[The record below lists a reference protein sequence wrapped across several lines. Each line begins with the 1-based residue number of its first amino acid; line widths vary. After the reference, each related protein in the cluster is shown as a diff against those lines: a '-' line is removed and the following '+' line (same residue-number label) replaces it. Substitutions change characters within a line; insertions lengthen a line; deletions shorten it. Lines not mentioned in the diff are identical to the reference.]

1 MITVAAATRAGK
13 LSRASAYGRGSVGIA
28 APGENVLTTERSGGW
43 ARRTGTSYAA
53 AYVAGTAAL
62 LAAADPSASGSRLR
76 AAILGS
82 ARRGGRVDSAIAG
95 GQLDATAALRRLG
108 RLRSP

>member
-1 MITVAAATRAGK
+1 
-13 LSRASAYGRGSVGIA
+13 SAYGRASVDIA
-28 APGENVLTTERSGGW
+28 APGEDVLTTEPGGGS
-43 ARRTGTSYAA
+43 ARRSGTSYAHA
-53 AYVAGTAAL
+53 DVTGAAAL

-95 GQLDATAALRRLG
+95 GQLDATAPPRRLRG
-108 RLRSP
+108 VCAPWAGPG